1 MKPLIRISAII
12 ASLVLLLW
20 GGVAVPAETPTVPES
35 SEYLMGT
42 VKAYPAWGIGDVVA
56 CDQMDAATARAAGC
70 PEVVALPAPGTYEY
84 SVAMETGSLPSTCGD
99 KPCPAERFTII
110 EIGGMPYRLEV
121 DFGGN

>member
-20 GGVAVPAETPTVPES
+20 GGIAVPAETPTVPES
-35 SEYLMGT
+35 SEYLMGI

-99 KPCPAERFTII
+99 KPCAVELFTII
-110 EIGGMPYRLEV
+110 ESGGMPYRLEV